1 MANSIE
7 LFKAYQM
14 RQSHMEVVEMQEFR
28 LSEQPKR
35 AETVDQ
41 FSFPEATKIDVE
53 SILEPLATEQETTL
67 EFEQHPWQR
76 DIVSRIKRM
85 GAIATSASTHL
96 YKSRVKLKERPCEK
110 GGGRTG
116 LEKEKRSKWNDVILK
131 TGNNRE
137 KERDHVLR
145 REIYDNRVMRKY
157 VKRQRSTLYKED
169 KEGHVQVDIRHSA
182 ARHSQSRIC
191 VTQYD
196 EAVGSKRGRE
206 ELVTKAK
213 EVLRHCVQVR
223 RDYVGGGTGKDPSS
237 SSKQQMARGTQ
248 DRRSMAKAQAYLED
262 GKKISGMTAQ
272 KTRLESALGVEA
284 NHSTGKAKVVPE
296 DCSREGEK
304 VLAKIATE
312 TTERKGIE
320 KQRKGKR
327 KRVEWKTGTTEDTNN
342 DAKECPKTTAK
353 HLNEVPGPEQMS
365 KDKHRQ
371 ATADAEGT
379 KKTSTSNGPMDKYLK
394 GKGSVTRPPHTQSET
409 PRTFSTRERIVDP
422 RNPRRR
428 PNRRTRRLHL
438 QLHKVQAQPTLNW
451 YGFKR
456 EIEEKQIHSADFA
469 EEITYATMESL
480 YKVEDFTI
488 IGLPSAKETEL

>member
-1 MANSIE
+1 
-7 LFKAYQM
+7 
-14 RQSHMEVVEMQEFR
+14 
-28 LSEQPKR
+28 
-35 AETVDQ
+35 
-41 FSFPEATKIDVE
+41 
-53 SILEPLATEQETTL
+53 
-67 EFEQHPWQR
+67 
-76 DIVSRIKRM
+76 
-85 GAIATSASTHL
+85 
-96 YKSRVKLKERPCEK
+96 
-110 GGGRTG
+110 
-116 LEKEKRSKWNDVILK
+116 
-131 TGNNRE
+131 
-137 KERDHVLR
+137 
-145 REIYDNRVMRKY
+145 MRKY

-223 RDYVGGGTGKDPSS
+223 RDYVGGGTGKDPNS

-248 DRRSMAKAQAYLED
+248 DRRSMAKAQED
-262 GKKISGMTAQ
+262 PGDSKTLSGTTAQ
-272 KTRLESALGVEA
+272 KKRLASALGAEE
-284 NHSTGKAKVVPE
+284 NHSLGKAKVVPD
-296 DCSREGEK
+296 DCSREGKEVLVK
-304 VLAKIATE
+304 VATE

-320 KQRKGKR
+320 QQRKGKR

-428 PNRRTRRLHL
+428 PSRRTRRLHL
-438 QLHKVQAQPTLNW
+438 QLHKVQA
-451 YGFKR
+451 
-456 EIEEKQIHSADFA
+456 
-469 EEITYATMESL
+469 
-480 YKVEDFTI
+480 
-488 IGLPSAKETEL
+488 